1 MQISLIEL
9 SFSSPAI
16 KTIEI
21 RVKNSYNDVAQR
33 KSLIGYHDHSRE
45 DKTSHAVT
53 ITNQIFVVPRGIA
66 VENKFAKFPQANDCT
81 LMYST
86 P

>member
-16 KTIEI
+16 KTSEI

-53 ITNQIFVVPRGIA
+53 NNQSDLCG
-66 VENKFAKFPQANDCT
+66 AKRDRCGK
-81 LMYST
+81 
-86 P
+86 